1 MRVKE
6 NNEKNTVDFA
16 ELHVGDCFR
25 YKNIINSAENGLL
38 IKINRKQNAV
48 RLSDGS
54 EYEDMCGIQVAPV
67 NAEVQIID

>member
-16 ELHVGDCFR
+16 ELEAGDCFR
-25 YKNIINSAENGLL
+25 YGGKLW
-38 IKINRKQNAV
+38 IKTNYAQDAV
-48 RLSDGS
+48 RLCDGTVYS
-54 EYEDMCGIQVAPV
+54 DMCEDIVTPV